1 MDRGTKTGCN
11 MVHIRMAS
19 TLVFMH
25 QAFAHLTVYLCVS
38 AMRGG
43 GEKASSQHTHNI
55 SDRYVIF
62 FPILLVSAG
71 EARRRFNRRGV
82 KAKETGFYLR
92 ET

>member
-43 GEKASSQHTHNI
+43 GGEGKQPTHTQHKRSI
-55 SDRYVIF
+55 RYF
-62 FPILLVSAG
+62 FPYPTRVS
-71 EARRRFNRRGV
+71 RGGSEEV
-82 KAKETGFYLR
+82 
-92 ET
+92 

>member
-43 GEKASSQHTHNI
+43 GRRLAANTHT
-55 SDRYVIF
+55 
-62 FPILLVSAG
+62 
-71 EARRRFNRRGV
+71 
-82 KAKETGFYLR
+82 T
-92 ET
+92 